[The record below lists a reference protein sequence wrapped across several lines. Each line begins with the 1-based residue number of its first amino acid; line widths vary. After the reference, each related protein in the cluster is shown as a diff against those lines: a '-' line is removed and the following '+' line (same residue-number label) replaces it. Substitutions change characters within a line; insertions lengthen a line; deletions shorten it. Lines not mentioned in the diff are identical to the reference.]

1 MKTAFTAGSQQ
12 SMDTQQ
18 VAHNGPH
25 IIHKPVL
32 I

>member
-1 MKTAFTAGSQQ
+1 METVLTAGSQQ

-18 VAHNGPH
+18 VAHNGPR
-25 IIHKPVL
+25 IIHEPVL